1 MGAKTNL
8 LVNEIK
14 MALSKMPN
22 LEFIYPNIEQMEVF
36 QRDLAPINITKAA
49 LREKFQKLSIE
60 AERLG
65 MSKDELR
72 DLISS

>member
-1 MGAKTNL
+1 M
-8 LVNEIK
+8 
-14 MALSKMPN
+14 LSPN
-22 LEFIYPNIEQMEVF
+22 WDAPQMEVF

-49 LREKFQKLSIE
+49 LREKFQELSIE